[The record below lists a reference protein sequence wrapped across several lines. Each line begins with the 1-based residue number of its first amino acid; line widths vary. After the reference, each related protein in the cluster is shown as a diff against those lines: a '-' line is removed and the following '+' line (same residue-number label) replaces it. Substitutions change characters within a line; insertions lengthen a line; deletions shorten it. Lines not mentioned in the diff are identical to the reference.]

1 MTLALKKWKNWSL
14 KASCSAK
21 NQACIQSY
29 FMMHQHRSP
38 KMGSVCN
45 ICVCRKA
52 EEDFSIAD
60 DDWECHSRCPKE
72 TQTGPSHR
80 KCAAGR
86 LQCKQLRSCG
96 KEAMLGLLEHDDIFL
111 KHVEMY
117 RMNQHDV
124 SKPAIFIVKTQPL
137 ASPQAAANHLSAAEN
152 KALPASHHN
161 HIMAQSAQ
169 AILPVVQP
177 PPFRKE
183 IQV

>member
-1 MTLALKKWKNWSL
+1 MLEPTAKFAKVKNGSASLSLSTQFKSLFPARRHRLHCCQSQQMRLALKKWKKWSL

-29 FMMHQHRSP
+29 FIMHQHRSP

-52 EEDFSIAD
+52 EEEFSIAD

-86 LQCKQLRSCG
+86 LAGYNANSYAATERKQCLDCLNMMIFSWNRSKCTG
-96 KEAMLGLLEHDDIFL
+96 
-111 KHVEMY
+111 
-117 RMNQHDV
+117 
-124 SKPAIFIVKTQPL
+124 
-137 ASPQAAANHLSAAEN
+137 
-152 KALPASHHN
+152 
-161 HIMAQSAQ
+161 
-169 AILPVVQP
+169 
-177 PPFRKE
+177 
-183 IQV
+183 